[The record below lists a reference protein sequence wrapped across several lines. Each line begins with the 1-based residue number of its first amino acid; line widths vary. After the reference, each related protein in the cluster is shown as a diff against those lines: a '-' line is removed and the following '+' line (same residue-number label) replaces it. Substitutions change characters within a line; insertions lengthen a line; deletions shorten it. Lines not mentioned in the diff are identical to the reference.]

1 MEASADSKSHE
12 PGLSPSLISI
22 PQLSPEL
29 EDASQYSVRAVVTL
43 VWPFSSSNRLFSLL
57 LAEPDF
63 RLRNQN
69 GQIRVTFCGRCAEEV
84 ARTKIGIG
92 DTVTLSL
99 QGAQWTENQKGQSTP
114 GKSLGWELQFKNR
127 VKLEATRNGKK
138 TAALDYLQPESPRKD
153 ALTVEPTTPALLS
166 GRLPSPILSEERWE
180 TPAFLR
186 TKRLR
191 SWSPV
196 PSTYDLFA
204 EEDGYVPGIGRKRP
218 RFSFPSNGWRLLDE
232 SDDQAEDNIGNDENW
247 FESDEELLDQDADDG
262 NDEALAEPTYEAVES
277 ADTVPITSSTEDV
290 AYNRVQLV
298 ESDTPGQETQNTYAN
313 AQEIELITPAL
324 EETAVEP
331 NLPNTQFSF
340 ATPRLNPITSSTLP
354 TPSPLVQTPVDST
367 KISQEPSSDIPTS
380 QPQFSYS
387 QSTDTVDHDYHYKV
401 SSDAYKTAISGDN
414 KSHESDNQTRNM
426 NSQDLESEL
435 RSEHLEIDTLEVIQ
449 DGNSLQSIHGHFS
462 SSQFTCIN
470 EFGVEKGD
478 KPETANEA
486 EGDADDLV
494 FDLTHDGRVV
504 HSDGEPMGAY
514 DSVFEDGAEAD
525 PHGSESEGVVDD
537 ETSSQVQII
546 EVDDTSPGGYGQG
559 SSRAEEAEEEESDFE
574 DRYSSDEAEGEAHE
588 NLSEQSEYSDT
599 GTGYEESAGED
610 HRETLTSRTPQRIV
624 HPEVIVLDS
633 DSEDEPPMVN
643 AANDKGSLS
652 HHEDDEDEIASQD
665 IDHMEE
671 DRDAYS
677 DEEEEEDIMPSET
690 QALGYENAGHEHLH
704 AYEVYDLDE
713 RGGAQAE
720 ESYEHEA
727 PTSDMDK
734 IVSLGG
740 DFGSPPRQSDT
751 PKTRPDATSDTS
763 GVDNDMVTREE
774 QENNNLL
781 NMEDM
786 PDEDNEFD
794 IKEEQSPVLWDQPLS
809 QEQATSSTRIM
820 QRLAYRTV
828 SPAPVPTPP
837 STVNDESQYTY
848 VESTIPTS
856 VDHGS
861 SPESKITEA
870 EISHNRRRRWIDGS
884 DERHLQDSTR
894 QLPKEEHLVHEL
906 TDEDEVA
913 SEKTDEVI
921 LIEDYSIR
929 PTENG
934 SHEAAE
940 VEQPDLQFDPTSPI
954 IETPKLPVYATLA
967 LLGERFN
974 ETVDVIAV
982 AVDVS
987 PVEPS
992 TTKTEEYHM
1001 RLRVTDI
1008 SMAGT
1013 TVIVEI
1019 TQPSEISLPRVTEG
1033 DVVLLHAFLVHND
1046 YNSIELL
1053 SSDHSGWAIISP
1065 SADQPHA
1072 THSNVTLG
1080 ERERGYVKLLQS
1092 WFREDGA
1099 AMAADHMLQL
1109 SISQEEK
1116 QPSPFSAAS
1125 SDAGSLESTRSGPVS
1140 RSRPRR
1146 RKSHRRVTIHELRDG
1161 RRYTEFGWLDSDS
1174 IHELR
1179 DGTVYAHSFDR
1190 DR

>member
-1 MEASADSKSHE
+1 M
-12 PGLSPSLISI
+12 
-22 PQLSPEL
+22 
-29 EDASQYSVRAVVTL
+29 
-43 VWPFSSSNRLFSLL
+43 
-57 LAEPDF
+57 
-63 RLRNQN
+63 
-69 GQIRVTFCGRCAEEV
+69 
-84 ARTKIGIG
+84 
-92 DTVTLSL
+92 
-99 QGAQWTENQKGQSTP
+99 
-114 GKSLGWELQFKNR
+114 
-127 VKLEATRNGKK
+127 
-138 TAALDYLQPESPRKD
+138 
-153 ALTVEPTTPALLS
+153 
-166 GRLPSPILSEERWE
+166 
-180 TPAFLR
+180 
-186 TKRLR
+186 
-191 SWSPV
+191 

-218 RFSFPSNGWRLLDE
+218 RFSFPSSEWRLLDE
-232 SDDQAEDNIGNDENW
+232 SYDQAEDNIGNDENW
-247 FESDEELLDQDADDG
+247 FESDEELLDRDAGDV
-262 NDEALAEPTYEAVES
+262 NEEALAEPTNEAMES
-277 ADTVPITSSTEDV
+277 ADTVPIASFMEDV
-290 AYNRVQLV
+290 AGDRVQPI
-298 ESDTPGQETQNTYAN
+298 ESDAPAQEAQFTYAN
-313 AQEIELITPAL
+313 AQEIETIAPSLG
-324 EETAVEP
+324 ETAVEP
-331 NLPNTQFSF
+331 SLPDTQLSF
-340 ATPRLNPITSSTLP
+340 TTPRLNPITSSTLP
-354 TPSPLVQTPVDST
+354 TPSPLVQTPVST
-367 KISQEPSSDIPTS
+367 TKVSQGPSSDIPTS
-380 QPQFSYS
+380 QPQLSYP
-387 QSTDTVDHDYHYKV
+387 QSTETIDHDYHFKV
-401 SSDAYKTAISGDN
+401 SS
-414 KSHESDNQTRNM
+414 
-426 NSQDLESEL
+426 ESEF
-435 RSEHLEIDTLEVIQ
+435 RSEHLEIDTLEVVQ
-449 DGNSLQSIHGHFS
+449 EGNLLQSVHGQFS
-462 SSQFTCIN
+462 SSECTYIN
-470 EFGVEKGD
+470 DFGAEKGD
-478 KPETANEA
+478 KPESVNGAK
-486 EGDADDLV
+486 GDADGLV
-494 FDLTHDGRVV
+494 VELTRDGRVGQ
-504 HSDGEPMGAY
+504 SGGETMSSY

-525 PHGSESEGVVDD
+525 PDGSESEGVVDD

-546 EVDDTSPGGYGQG
+546 EVDDTSPGGYRKGNPE
-559 SSRAEEAEEEESDFE
+559 AEEAEEESDFE
-574 DRYSSDEAEGEAHE
+574 ERDSSDEAEEEEDEIMSA
-588 NLSEQSEYSDT
+588 QSEYSDT
-599 GTGYEESAGED
+599 GTGYEEESDGED
-610 HRETLTSRTPQRIV
+610 HRGILTSRTPARIV

-633 DSEDEPPMVN
+633 DSEDEPPIVN
-643 AANDKGSLS
+643 APNDTGSVS

-665 IDHMEE
+665 IDDMEE

-690 QALGYENAGHEHLH
+690 QTPEYENAGHEHLH

-713 RGGAQAE
+713 RGDAQAE
-720 ESYEHEA
+720 ERYEHEA
-727 PTSDMDK
+727 PTSDMDE

-740 DFGSPPRQSDT
+740 DFGSAPRQSDT
-751 PKTRPDATSDTS
+751 SKVRPNATSNRS
-763 GVDNDMVTREE
+763 SVDGDMTAREE

-781 NMEDM
+781 NMEAT
-786 PDEDNEFD
+786 PDEDNDFD
-794 IKEEQSPVLWDQPLS
+794 VKEEQSPVPEDQPLS
-809 QEQATSSTRIM
+809 QEQATGSTRIT

-828 SPAPVPTPP
+828 SPAPVHTPP

-848 VESTIPTS
+848 VESTVPTS

-884 DERHLQDSTR
+884 DERHLQDSGR

-906 TDEDEVA
+906 TDEDDNA
-913 SEKTDEVI
+913 SEKLDEVI
-921 LIEDYSIR
+921 LIEDYSIG
-929 PTENG
+929 PTENE

-940 VEQPDLQFDPTSPI
+940 VEQPDLQFDPLSPI

-967 LLGERFN
+967 MLGERSN
-974 ETVDVIAV
+974 EAVDVIAV

-987 PVEPS
+987 PVGPS
-992 TTKTEEYHM
+992 ATEAYHM

-1019 TQPSEISLPRVTEG
+1019 TQPTEVSLPRVTEG
-1033 DVVLLHAFLVHND
+1033 DVVLLHAFQVQND

-1053 SSDHSGWAIISP
+1053 SSDDSGWAIISP
-1065 SADQPHA
+1065 SANQPHA
-1072 THSNVTLG
+1072 THPNVTFG

>member
-1 MEASADSKSHE
+1 M
-12 PGLSPSLISI
+12 
-22 PQLSPEL
+22 
-29 EDASQYSVRAVVTL
+29 
-43 VWPFSSSNRLFSLL
+43 
-57 LAEPDF
+57 
-63 RLRNQN
+63 
-69 GQIRVTFCGRCAEEV
+69 
-84 ARTKIGIG
+84 
-92 DTVTLSL
+92 
-99 QGAQWTENQKGQSTP
+99 
-114 GKSLGWELQFKNR
+114 
-127 VKLEATRNGKK
+127 
-138 TAALDYLQPESPRKD
+138 
-153 ALTVEPTTPALLS
+153 
-166 GRLPSPILSEERWE
+166 
-180 TPAFLR
+180 
-186 TKRLR
+186 
-191 SWSPV
+191 
-196 PSTYDLFA
+196 PSTYNLFA
-204 EEDGYVPGIGRKRP
+204 EEDGYVPGIGRKRL
-218 RFSFPSNGWRLLDE
+218 RFSFPSSGWRLLDE

-247 FESDEELLDQDADDG
+247 FESDEELLDQDADDD
-262 NDEALAEPTYEAVES
+262 NDEALAGPTYEAVES
-277 ADTVPITSSTEDV
+277 AETVPIASSTEDV

-313 AQEIELITPAL
+313 AQEIELIKPSL

-331 NLPNTQFSF
+331 NLPNTQLSF

-367 KISQEPSSDIPTS
+367 KISQEQSSGIPTS

-387 QSTDTVDHDYHYKV
+387 QSTDTVDHDYHFKI
-401 SSDAYKTAISGDN
+401 SSDAYKTAVSGNN
-414 KSHESDNQTRNM
+414 KSHESDNQTRNT
-426 NSQDLESEL
+426 NSQDLESEH
-435 RSEHLEIDTLEVIQ
+435 RSEHLEIDTLELIQ
-449 DGNSLQSIHGHFS
+449 DGNLLHSVHGHFS
-462 SSQFTCIN
+462 SSEFTCIN
-470 EFGVEKGD
+470 EFGVERGD
-478 KPETANEA
+478 KPETVNEA

-494 FDLTHDGRVV
+494 FESTHDGRVI

-514 DSVFEDGAEAD
+514 DSVFADGAEAD

-574 DRYSSDEAEGEAHE
+574 DRDSSDEAEGEAHE
-588 NLSEQSEYSDT
+588 YLSEQSEYSDT
-599 GTGYEESAGED
+599 GTGYEEESAGED
-610 HRETLTSRTPQRIV
+610 HRETLTSRPPQRIV

-633 DSEDEPPMVN
+633 DSEDEPPIVN
-643 AANDKGSLS
+643 AANGTGSLS
-652 HHEDDEDEIASQD
+652 HHEDDENEITSQD

-704 AYEVYDLDE
+704 AYEVYGLDE
-713 RGGAQAE
+713 RGDAQAE

-740 DFGSPPRQSDT
+740 DFGSPSRQSDT

-763 GVDNDMVTREE
+763 GVDSDMVTREE

-781 NMEDM
+781 NMEEM

-794 IKEEQSPVLWDQPLS
+794 VKEEQSPVPEDQPLS
-809 QEQATSSTRIM
+809 QEQATSSTRII

-837 STVNDESQYTY
+837 STVNDGSQYTY

-870 EISHNRRRRWIDGS
+870 EISHNRRRRWLDGS
-884 DERHLQDSTR
+884 DERHLQDSGR
-894 QLPKEEHLVHEL
+894 QLPKKEHLVHEL

-913 SEKTDEVI
+913 SDKTDEVI

-954 IETPKLPVYATLA
+954 IETPKSPIYATLA
-967 LLGERFN
+967 LLGERLN
-974 ETVDVIAV
+974 EMVDVIAV

-992 TTKTEEYHM
+992 TTKTEEYQM

-1013 TVIVEI
+1013 TVVVEI

-1033 DVVLLHAFLVHND
+1033 DVVSLHAFLVQYD